1 MIFNKQI
8 HNKIGYQDD
17 RQINWLFRRGQQNDA
32 VKASRGAGSEDE
44 KEEGMIGVAR
54 KYGRR

>member
-1 MIFNKQI
+1 M
-8 HNKIGYQDD
+8 HNKIGYQND
-17 RQINWLFRRGQQNDA
+17 RKINWLLRRGQQKDA
-32 VKASRGAGSEDE
+32 VKASRGAGYEDE